1 MSSEQQN
8 SQENKENFPIPNPQS
23 PAPNSSKGLAT
34 GTMQVFLAEALLL
47 PTGLLTAAFLTRQ
60 LGPESYGL
68 LLLTTTL
75 VSWLGW
81 SITSAFTRTTIK
93 FVGEAEDWQP
103 VATTVL
109 QLHLFL
115 SISAAVI
122 LWFVA
127 DSVANVLGEP
137 RMSNYLRLFIFEV
150 PIFCVTYV
158 HRSVLVGLGKFSE
171 RAIATAIRWVAKMI
185 LTIALVAAGLSIW
198 GAIIGSL
205 SAAFIEFLV
214 CRFYVRPPVF
224 KRSSFPLEKLWG
236 YAVPLFLMAISLRLY
251 DKLDLFMLKLLGGT
265 ASEVGYYGTAQNL
278 SLIPGL
284 FTLAFVPLLLS
295 TLTRLLRENEL
306 KKAQEISKNAMR
318 LVLLLLPF
326 AGLAAG
332 SATEIIQLLFSATFL
347 PAAPLFS
354 ILVFAAIAMAT
365 ISITTTILTAASK
378 PNWTIALT
386 GPMVPL
392 AIAAN
397 LWMIPKFGALGAAIV
412 TFSVSSLSAL
422 ATVSAVYCLWK
433 IFPSFPSL
441 GRSLLITV
449 LVYGLTTI
457 WETSGW
463 LLMVKLVILGLLSI
477 LGLLILGEFSNKEVG
492 IVRFHLW
499 RIAKAISSQLHLLIK
514 C

>member
-1 MSSEQQN
+1 MDRNLSSVPE
-8 SQENKENFPIPNPQS
+8 
-23 PAPNSSKGLAT
+23 SSKNSAPSRRLAS
-34 GTMQVFLAEALLL
+34 GTIQVFLAEALLL

-68 LLLTTTL
+68 LLLATTL
-75 VSWLGW
+75 VSWVGW
-81 SITSAFTRTTIK
+81 SITSAFTRATIK
-93 FVGEAEDWQP
+93 FIGETEDWQS

-115 SISAAVI
+115 GLSAAAI

-127 DSVANVLGEP
+127 DPVANALGEP
-137 RMSNYLRLFIFEV
+137 QLKNYLRLLIFEV

-171 RAIATAIRWVAKMI
+171 RAIATATRWIVRMI

-205 SAAFIEFLV
+205 SGVLIEFLI
-214 CRFYVRPPVF
+214 CRFYVRPPLL
-224 KRSSFPLEKLWG
+224 KRSPFPVKNLWG

-265 ASEVGYYGTAQNL
+265 AAETGYYGTAQNL
-278 SLIPGL
+278 SLVPGL

-295 TLTRLLRENEL
+295 TLTRLLRESEL
-306 KKAQEISKNAMR
+306 KKAQELSKNAMR

-326 AGLAAG
+326 SALAAG
-332 SATEIIQLLFSATFL
+332 AASEIIKLLFSTTFL

-354 ILVFAAIAMAT
+354 ILIFAAVAMA
-365 ISITTTILTAASK
+365 IIAITTAILTAASK

-392 AIAAN
+392 AIAAD
-397 LWMIPKFGALGAAIV
+397 LWMIPKFGALGAAVV
-412 TFSVSSLSAL
+412 TITVSSLGAL
-422 ATVSAVYCLWK
+422 ATILAVYYLWQ
-433 IFPSFPSL
+433 IFPSLLSF
-441 GRSLLITV
+441 GRNLLIGG
-449 LVYGLTTI
+449 LVYGLARI
-457 WETSGW
+457 WETPGW
-463 LLMVKLVILGLLSI
+463 LLVVKLVVLGLLIILGLL
-477 LGLLILGEFSNKEVG
+477 LLGEFSAQEIAVARSVLKRFANK
-492 IVRFHLW
+492 IVQSH
-499 RIAKAISSQLHLLIK
+499 
-514 C
+514 